1 MQLLA
6 GTLASAKL
14 PQRRPSLSTAAGARD
29 VISDVIVRHLY
40 NIKSVRLHRPIT
52 TERKTLP
59 HGQLFHRTTHWRCR
73 NKCVSCAAELE
84 RIKKKT
90 TTNKKLIKVL
100 PPSLIREASVSVD
113 VSVCS

>member
-59 HGQLFHRTTHWRCR
+59 HGQLFHEQLTGGVVI
-73 NKCVSCAAELE
+73 N
-84 RIKKKT
+84 
-90 TTNKKLIKVL
+90 
-100 PPSLIREASVSVD
+100 ASVVPLNWRELKRRRRRTKN
-113 VSVCS
+113 